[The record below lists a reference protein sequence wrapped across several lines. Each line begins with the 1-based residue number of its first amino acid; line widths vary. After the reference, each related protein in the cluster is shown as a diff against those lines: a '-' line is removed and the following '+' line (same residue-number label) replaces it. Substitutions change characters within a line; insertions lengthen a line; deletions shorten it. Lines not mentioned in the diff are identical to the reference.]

1 MILAICFTNFGPYHL
16 ARLRALALRMAER
29 GDRLLAYEVAGS
41 QRLYPWQTAR
51 AEEPFEWATLYPD
64 RALESLPRG
73 AASGAIRR
81 ALERDRPDAVAIV
94 GYSRPESTAA
104 LGWARRSGRPTI
116 LMSESQEIDHPR
128 VWWKEAVKR
137 RRVRL
142 CSAGLVGGERH
153 RAYLVS
159 LGMPRDRI
167 ALGYNAVDNAHYA
180 RRAEAA
186 RNLPDGRVG
195 LPSGPYFLAVNRFAP
210 EKNLP
215 TLIRAFA
222 RYRATAPGDAWDLV
236 LCGGGP
242 GAAEVE
248 DAIGRVGLG
257 RAIHRPG
264 FLQAG
269 ELSRWYGFA
278 SAFVHPSLSEPW
290 GLVVNEAAACG
301 LPLLVSDR
309 AGCVETLVPDPPG
322 TTGVRFDPRDEEA
335 LAAHLGWM
343 ARLPATERVA
353 MGRRAAVVVAEW
365 GPETFAEGTLQ
376 ALQMAIGDG
385 RMGSVTDPPLSPR
398 EKVAGTAGRGSP
410 DPGVSSSRAGPRSQ
424 RESPHPPL
432 RGTFSRGEKGSTL

>member
-16 ARLRALALRMAER
+16 ARLRALALRMAR
-29 GDRLLAYEVAGS
+29 GGDRLLAYEVAGS
-41 QRLYPWQTAR
+41 QRLYPWQTPR
-51 AEEPFEWATLYPD
+51 EGEPFEWATLFPD

-73 AASGAIRR
+73 AASGAIRQ
-81 ALERDRPDAVAIV
+81 ALDRDRPDAVAIV

-104 LGWARRSGRPTI
+104 LGWARRSSRPTI

-137 RRVRL
+137 RRVRR
-142 CSAGLVGGERH
+142 CSAALVGGERH
-153 RAYLVS
+153 RDYLVT

-180 RRAEAA
+180 RHAEAA
-186 RNLPDGRVG
+186 RQSPDGRDG
-195 LPSGPYFLAVNRFAP
+195 LPAAPYFLAVNRFAP

-222 RYRATAPGDAWDLV
+222 RYRAAASGDPWDLV
-236 LCGGGP
+236 LCGDGP
-242 GAAEVE
+242 DAAEVE

-269 ELSRWYGFA
+269 ELSRWYGYA

-322 TTGVRFDPRDEEA
+322 TTGVRFDPRDEGA
-335 LAAHLGWM
+335 LAARLEWIAG
-343 ARLPATERVA
+343 LPATGRAA
-353 MGRRAAVVVAEW
+353 MGRRAAEVVAGW
-365 GPETFAEGTLQ
+365 GPERFAEGTLQ
-376 ALQMAIGDG
+376 ALQMAIGEG
-385 RMGSVTDPPLSPR
+385 PMVSGTNPPFSPR
-398 EKVAGTAGRGSP
+398 EKVAGTAG
-410 DPGVSSSRAGPRSQ
+410 
-424 RESPHPPL
+424 
-432 RGTFSRGEKGSTL
+432 